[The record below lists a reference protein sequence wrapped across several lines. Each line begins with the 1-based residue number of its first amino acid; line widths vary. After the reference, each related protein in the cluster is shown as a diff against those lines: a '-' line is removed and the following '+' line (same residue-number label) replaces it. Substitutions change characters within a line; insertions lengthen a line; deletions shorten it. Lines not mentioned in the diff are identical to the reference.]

1 MRPSRHAEIVGA
13 GIAGLSGAVLLAQR
27 GWTVRIHER
36 GPDIREVGAGIFIKN
51 NGLEIFERM
60 GGIDE
65 LFGNAVRLVRAEVY
79 DGDGQLLQQRSLEGA
94 ARVWNPPRADIV
106 QGLAGMAARLGV
118 DFVFNSTV
126 TTVEPS
132 GAFETEDGSRFSGDL
147 VVAADG
153 FRSHCR
159 ESLGL
164 TGEMKTLN
172 TGATRVLV
180 RRTQHECEAI
190 TREYWSGTR
199 RVGIAPCTEALV
211 YSYISCL
218 NTDAKASKVPLDSE
232 SWKQSFPA
240 LVSSEFF
247 ERAANTEAVRHA
259 YPYARASSWHRG
271 RVAIVGDAAHALPPT
286 LGQGA
291 GLSLIN
297 VHALAETL
305 EAATDV
311 EEGLERWERAN
322 RWVTDQTQKWS
333 LRYDSMTADW
343 PRVMAPM
350 RRGVIW
356 AFGRSRFLNNK
367 MRIADRVTFEHGRLR
382 PRARP

>member
-1 MRPSRHAEIVGA
+1 MGA
-13 GIAGLSGAVLLAQR
+13 GIAGLSAAVLLAQR
-27 GWTVRIHER
+27 GWSVRIHER
-36 GPDIREVGAGIFIKN
+36 GPEIREVGAGIFIKN
-51 NGLEIFERM
+51 NGLEIFERI
-60 GGIDE
+60 GFINK

-79 DGDGQLLQQRSLEGA
+79 DGTGRLLQQRSLEGS

-106 QGLAGMAARLGV
+106 QGLAGIAESLGV
-118 DFVFNSTV
+118 EFAFNSTV
-126 TTVEPS
+126 TAVEPS
-132 GAFETEDGSRFSGDL
+132 GAMETEDGSRFRSDL

-153 FRSHCR
+153 FRSRCR

-164 TGEMKTLN
+164 TDKMRTLN

-180 RRTQHECEAI
+180 PRTEHECEPI
-190 TREYWSGTR
+190 TREYWSGKR
-199 RVGIAPCTEALV
+199 RVGVAPCTEELV
-211 YSYISCL
+211 YSYISCP
-218 NTDAKASKVPLDSE
+218 NTDEYASTVPLEPDT
-232 SWKQSFPA
+232 WKRSFPA
-240 LVSSEFF
+240 LENCGFF
-247 ERAANTEAVRHA
+247 ERAANAKAVRHP
-259 YPYARASSWHRG
+259 YPFARAESWHGG

-305 EAATDV
+305 ETAVDV
-311 EEGLERWERAN
+311 ETALERWELAN

-343 PRVMAPM
+343 PRAMAPV

-356 AFGRSRFLNNK
+356 AFGRSRFLNNR
-367 MRIADRVTFEHGRLR
+367 MRVADHVTFEDGRLR
-382 PRARP
+382 PRATL